1 MCVAVLLTSQHHC
14 RSPRSI
20 CCLCSL
26 RSSPSQMGAH
36 ALSLILAINVMQVC
50 KCGQRNHA
58 HLTNRMSAVI
68 NEQPRRGLKPG
79 QPNPGGFRKGDDPRR
94 AGGMRIYDGL
104 TLAQMA
110 REYGPECI
118 DLWVKAMRDEELPW
132 PVRLKASEYIV
143 DRGYGKAVSIIETQ
157 SRSLQSMTLAE
168 LEAIARGEQPRFPI
182 TIEGEAV
189 TLAVEHQQ

>member
-1 MCVAVLLTSQHHC
+1 
-14 RSPRSI
+14 
-20 CCLCSL
+20 
-26 RSSPSQMGAH
+26 
-36 ALSLILAINVMQVC
+36 
-50 KCGQRNHA
+50 
-58 HLTNRMSAVI
+58 
-68 NEQPRRGLKPG
+68 
-79 QPNPGGFRKGDDPRR
+79 
-94 AGGMRIYDGL
+94 MRIYDGL